1 MVYNLHM
8 ERIIFGPVPSR
19 RFGKSLGINN
29 VPYPKKCTYSCVY
42 CQIGRTFDF
51 RIEREEFY
59 KPEEIEKQVGEV
71 IESLNDKRIDYISF
85 VPDGEPTL
93 DINLGKSIDRLKKF
107 GIKIAIITNSSL
119 IWRKDVRDDLKKA
132 DTVSLKIDA
141 VSEDIWKK
149 IDRPHKDLNLNKI
162 LEGIRIFSSEFKGE
176 LFTETL
182 FIKSINDREEEI
194 EKIGEF
200 LKEVKPSIAYIG
212 YPTRPPAEKWVE
224 IPDERKIDFA
234 YIVFKDKKINVK
246 VMEKKEEKFGYTG
259 DLTKD
264 ILSIV
269 SVHPMSRK
277 EIEQF
282 INENK
287 GDVKIIGSLIERNEI
302 EEVEYKSEKY
312 YRRKF

>member
-1 MVYNLHM
+1 M

-107 GIKIAIITNSSL
+107 GIKIAVITNSSL

-149 IDRPHKDLNLNKI
+149 IDRPHKDLNLKKI

-259 DLTKD
+259 NLTKD

-277 EIEQF
+277 EIGQF

>member
-149 IDRPHKDLNLNKI
+149 IDRPHKDLNLKKI

-259 DLTKD
+259 NLTKD

>member
-1 MVYNLHM
+1 M
-8 ERIIFGPVPSR
+8 ERIVFGPVPSR

-29 VPYPKKCTYSCVY
+29 IPYPKKCNYSCIY

-59 KPEEIEKQVGEV
+59 KIEEIERQVEEV
-71 IESLNDKRIDYISF
+71 IENLKDKRIDYISF

-107 GIKIAIITNSSL
+107 GIKIAVITNSSL
-119 IWRKDVRDDLKKA
+119 IWRKDVRDDLNKA
-132 DTVSLKIDA
+132 DTVSLKVDA

-149 IDRPHKDLNLNKI
+149 INRPCKNLNLKEI
-162 LEGIRIFSSEFKGE
+162 LEGIRIFSKEFNGE
-176 LFTETL
+176 LLTETL
-182 FIKSINDREEEI
+182 FIKNINEKEEEI

-200 LKEVKPSIAYIG
+200 LKEIKPSIAYIG

-224 IPDERKIDFA
+224 IPEEKMIDFA
-234 YIVFKDKKINVK
+234 YIVFKNKGINVK
-246 VMEKKEEKFGYTG
+246 IIEKKEEKFGYTG
-259 DLTKD
+259 DLLKD

-277 EIEQF
+277 EIEDF

-287 GDVKIIGSLIERNEI
+287 GEVKIINYLIEKNEI
-302 EEVEYKSEKY
+302 EEVEYRGEKY

>member
-1 MVYNLHM
+1 M
-8 ERIIFGPVPSR
+8 ERIVFGPVPSR

-29 VPYPKKCTYSCVY
+29 IPYPKKCSYSCVY
-42 CQIGRTFDF
+42 CQIGKTFDF

-59 KPEEIEKQVGEV
+59 KIEEIERQVEEV
-71 IESLNDKRIDYISF
+71 IGNLKDKRIDYISF

-107 GIKIAIITNSSL
+107 GIKIAVITNSSL
-119 IWRKDVRDDLKKA
+119 IWRKDVRVDLNKA
-132 DTVSLKIDA
+132 DTISLKVDA

-149 IDRPHKDLNLNKI
+149 INRPYKNLNLKEI
-162 LEGIRIFSSEFKGE
+162 LEGIKIFSKEFNGE
-176 LFTETL
+176 LLTETL
-182 FIKSINDREEEI
+182 FIKNINDKEEEI

-212 YPTRPPAEKWVE
+212 YPTRPPAEKWIE
-224 IPDERKIDFA
+224 IPEEKKIDLS
-234 YIVFKDKKINVK
+234 YIVFKNKGINVK
-246 VMEKKEEKFGYTG
+246 IIEKKGEKFGYTG
-259 DLTKD
+259 DLIKD

-277 EIEQF
+277 EIEDF

-287 GDVKIIGSLIERNEI
+287 GEEKIINELIEKNEI
-302 EEVEYKSEKY
+302 EEVEYRGEKY

>member
-1 MVYNLHM
+1 M
-8 ERIIFGPVPSR
+8 ERIVFGPVPSR

-29 VPYPKKCTYSCVY
+29 IPYPKKCNYSCIY

-59 KPEEIEKQVGEV
+59 KIEEIERQVEEV
-71 IESLNDKRIDYISF
+71 IENLKDKRIDYISF

-107 GIKIAIITNSSL
+107 GIKIAVITNSSL
-119 IWRKDVRDDLKKA
+119 IWRKDVRDDLNKA
-132 DTVSLKIDA
+132 DTVSLKVDA

-149 IDRPHKDLNLNKI
+149 INRPCKNLNLKEI
-162 LEGIRIFSSEFKGE
+162 LEGIKIFSKEFNGE
-176 LFTETL
+176 LLTETL
-182 FIKSINDREEEI
+182 FIKNINEKEEEI

-200 LKEVKPSIAYIG
+200 LKEIKPSIAYIG

-224 IPDERKIDFA
+224 IPEEKMIDFA
-234 YIVFKDKKINVK
+234 YIVFKNKGINVK
-246 VMEKKEEKFGYTG
+246 IIEKKEEKFGYTG
-259 DLTKD
+259 DLLKD

-277 EIEQF
+277 EIEDF

-287 GDVKIIGSLIERNEI
+287 GEVKIINELIKKNEI
-302 EEVEYKSEKY
+302 EEVEYRGEKY

>member
-1 MVYNLHM
+1 M
-8 ERIIFGPVPSR
+8 ERIVFGPVPSR

-29 VPYPKKCTYSCVY
+29 IPYPKKCNYSCIY

-59 KPEEIEKQVGEV
+59 KPEEIERQVEEV
-71 IESLNDKRIDYISF
+71 IENLKDKRIDYISF

-93 DINLGKSIDRLKKF
+93 DINLGKSIDKLKKF
-107 GIKIAIITNSSL
+107 GIKIAVITNSSL
-119 IWRKDVRDDLKKA
+119 IWRKDVRDDLNKA
-132 DTVSLKIDA
+132 DTVSLKVDA

-149 IDRPHKDLNLNKI
+149 INRPCKNLNLKEI
-162 LEGIRIFSSEFKGE
+162 LEGIRIFSKEFNGE
-176 LFTETL
+176 LLTETL
-182 FIKSINDREEEI
+182 FIKNINEKEEEI

-200 LKEVKPSIAYIG
+200 LKEIKPSIAYIG

-224 IPDERKIDFA
+224 IPEEKMIDFA
-234 YIVFKDKKINVK
+234 YIVFKNKGINVK
-246 VMEKKEEKFGYTG
+246 IIEKKEEKFGYTG
-259 DLTKD
+259 DLLKD

-277 EIEQF
+277 EIEDF

-287 GDVKIIGSLIERNEI
+287 GEVKIINELIKKNEI
-302 EEVEYKSEKY
+302 EEVEYRGEKY

>member
-1 MVYNLHM
+1 M
-8 ERIIFGPVPSR
+8 ERIVFGPVPSR

-29 VPYPKKCTYSCVY
+29 IPYPKKCSYSCIY
-42 CQIGRTFDF
+42 CQIGKTFDF

-59 KPEEIEKQVGEV
+59 KPEEIERQVEEV
-71 IESLNDKRIDYISF
+71 IENLKDKRIDYISF

-107 GIKIAIITNSSL
+107 GIKIAVITNSSL
-119 IWRKDVRDDLKKA
+119 IWRKDVRDDLNKA
-132 DTVSLKIDA
+132 DTVSLKVDA

-149 IDRPHKDLNLNKI
+149 INRPCKNLNLKEI
-162 LEGIRIFSSEFKGE
+162 LEGIRIFSKEFNGE
-176 LFTETL
+176 LLTETL
-182 FIKSINDREEEI
+182 FIKNINEKEEEI

-200 LKEVKPSIAYIG
+200 LKEIKPSIAYIG

-224 IPDERKIDFA
+224 IPEEKMIDFA
-234 YIVFKDKKINVK
+234 YIVFKNKGINVK
-246 VMEKKEEKFGYTG
+246 IIEKKEEKFGYTG
-259 DLTKD
+259 DLLKD

-277 EIEQF
+277 EIEDF

-287 GDVKIIGSLIERNEI
+287 GEVKIINELIKKNEI
-302 EEVEYKSEKY
+302 EEVEYRGEKY

>member
-259 DLTKD
+259 NLTKD

>member
-1 MVYNLHM
+1 MDYNLHM
-8 ERIIFGPVPSR
+8 ERIVFGPVPSR

-29 VPYPKKCTYSCVY
+29 IPYPKKCNYSCIY

-59 KPEEIEKQVGEV
+59 KIEEIERQVEEV
-71 IESLNDKRIDYISF
+71 IENLKDKRIDYISF

-93 DINLGKSIDRLKKF
+93 DINLGKSIERLKKF
-107 GIKIAIITNSSL
+107 GIKIAVITNSSL
-119 IWRKDVRDDLKKA
+119 IWRKDVRDDLNKA
-132 DTVSLKIDA
+132 DTVSLKVDA

-149 IDRPHKDLNLNKI
+149 INRPCKNLNLKEI
-162 LEGIRIFSSEFKGE
+162 LEGIRIFSKEFNGE
-176 LFTETL
+176 LLTETL
-182 FIKSINDREEEI
+182 FIKNINEKEEEI

-200 LKEVKPSIAYIG
+200 LKEIKPSIAYIG

-224 IPDERKIDFA
+224 IPEEKMIDFA
-234 YIVFKDKKINVK
+234 YIVFKNKGINVK
-246 VMEKKEEKFGYTG
+246 IIEKKEEKFGYTG
-259 DLTKD
+259 DLLKD

-277 EIEQF
+277 EIEDF

-287 GDVKIIGSLIERNEI
+287 GEVKIINYLIEKNEI
-302 EEVEYKSEKY
+302 EEVEYRGEKY

>member
-1 MVYNLHM
+1 M

-149 IDRPHKDLNLNKI
+149 IDRPHKDLNLKKI

-259 DLTKD
+259 NLTKD

>member
-59 KPEEIEKQVGEV
+59 KPEEIEKQVDEV

-107 GIKIAIITNSSL
+107 GIKIAVITNSSL

-224 IPDERKIDFA
+224 IPEERKIDFA